1 LEDLRKDYDLKMQI
15 INEIKREKEIIEQHE
30 EQIKQIDQVRR
41 AGEIKQVAIKFKQIK
56 TTEQQQK
63 EKEEAE

>member
-1 LEDLRKDYDLKMQI
+1 MQI

-56 TTEQQQK
+56 TTEQQHK